1 MPQRSRSE
9 RRGDEVAEGTVRAV
23 EVVVVVVVVMVVVVM
38 EVEEDIVCC
47 RSNKQT
53 LVFILFY
60 LNRGTGAIT
69 SAFLT

>member
-23 EVVVVVVVVMVVVVM
+23 EVEVVVVVVM

>member
-23 EVVVVVVVVMVVVVM
+23 EVVVVVVVVM